1 MPTSVDAN
9 ETYWSAFFNMDKLS
23 GSVSISDYDSQS
35 PASEFLSILDDD
47 YEYLSDSENRH
58 IMRKAGGFRNMEK
71 KKLSSYDFSH
81 SGNKIRNW
89 SSKTINGLKKSD
101 HSPQRKEYESKINS
115 PSTTYRSVLKQGL
128 ASSNKTRKVYLN
140 NQTNKSS
147 RKKYSLSPK
156 CLDRKIHVMYVERR
170 NRLEDTK
177 RDRERNIKDIE
188 SLSDS
193 FSTNYNIE
201 EDYSSEIDDE
211 SSCSD
216 DSDYKR
222 SNVNFSF
229 SSKGGTQNYS
239 SDTTFKNESKKQ
251 KSKFRLSSIF
261 NTRKSNYT
269 IFRRSTSQVLA
280 RVLSP
285 NHINVSTRGEDNEIT
300 NEKVVYYFFG
310 DDPNQSMECVKQNE
324 KLIPEVNSAEVLVK
338 VEVSLLCLYLLLTLL
353 NQTIIVL

>member
-9 ETYWSAFFNMDKLS
+9 DTYWSTFFNMDKLS

-35 PASEFLSILDDD
+35 PASEFLSISDDD

-58 IMRKAGGFRNMEK
+58 IMRKAEGFRNMMSLRSEK

-81 SGNKIRNW
+81 SGNKIRKR
-89 SSKTINGLKKSD
+89 SSKTINGGIKSD
-101 HSPQRKEYESKINS
+101 HSPKRREYESNIKS
-115 PSTTYRSVLKQGL
+115 PSKTYRSVLKQGL
-128 ASSNKTRKVYLN
+128 SSSNKTRKVHLN
-140 NQTNKSS
+140 NKTNKCS
-147 RKKYSLSPK
+147 RKEYSLSPK
-156 CLDRKIHVMYVERR
+156 CLDRKIHVMYFEQR

-177 RDRERNIKDIE
+177 RDRERNTKDIE

-193 FSTNYNIE
+193 FSTNYSIE

-216 DSDYKR
+216 EDNYKR
-222 SNVNFSF
+222 SNAKFSF
-229 SSKGGTQNYS
+229 SSKVGTQNNS

-251 KSKFRLSSIF
+251 KNKFRLSAIF
-261 NTRKSNYT
+261 KTRKSNYT
-269 IFRRSTSQVLA
+269 TFRRSRSQVLA

-285 NHINVSTRGEDNEIT
+285 NHINVSTRAKDDEIT

-338 VEVSLLCLYLLLTLL
+338 VEVSLLFLYLLIMTFAE
-353 NQTIIVL
+353 